1 MANLFVCTD
10 YYISDIT
17 SDDTAYNVNTHL
29 LTNEGEYQESKDY
42 AFEKESFY
50 ANSASV
56 GTVTETEIFSHP
68 WYTAANVGTYS
79 IGQNSTTGSGTGFS
93 CDLTIDDDYF
103 ATVVITSGGSGYNID
118 DSIEFTHADSR
129 TQNTDVIPLTIKVTN
144 SDEYGIELFPTGLT
158 DAEVL
163 ANALPLINSI
173 ISTSSE

>member
-10 YYISDIT
+10 YYITDIT
-17 SDDTAYNVNTHL
+17 SDDTSYSINTHL
-29 LTNEGEYQESKDY
+29 LTDGEYYQTKNYS
-42 AFEKESFY
+42 FEKASFY

-56 GTVTETEIFSHP
+56 GTVTETAIFSHP
-68 WYTAANVGTYS
+68 WYTSANVGTYS

-93 CDLTIDDDYF
+93 CDLTIDADHF
-103 ATVVITSGGSGYNID
+103 ATVVITSGGSGYSID
-118 DSIEFTHADSR
+118 DTIEFTHADSR
-129 TQNTDVIPLTIKVTN
+129 TQNTNVTTLRLKVTN

-173 ISTSSE
+173 ISTNSE